1 MDRKIRDEPSR
12 LLPMNRSD
20 LQLKRF
26 GHEVL
31 RVERGPRSD
40 VAIAVAVHSTQAGP
54 AIGGCRIKSYSD
66 WRDGITDA
74 TRLAA
79 AMTEK
84 CSLAG
89 LPHGGGKAVVM
100 DPGTLRDTDV
110 RHLVLEDLADLI
122 TGLGGTYITGP
133 DIGSTPEDMDV
144 LHQMTGGLSFC
155 RPEASGGSGN
165 SSNATAQGVIAA
177 LVAGAEHVFST
188 RSLAGLRAGI
198 IGYGSVGSLIAE
210 SLASRGCMVTVAE
223 ANQQRRRDVE
233 AVGLVWAQ
241 GDLLEEDLDIL
252 VPAAVGGL
260 LSPETARACR
270 ARLIVGPA
278 NNQLTDDGVAS
289 ILHDNG
295 ITWVPDVVASAG
307 GIIHAVC
314 REEMGLGQRETA
326 GRIAAIGATTAEIL
340 AESRDLAITPHTAA
354 RNISARRQKEMA

>member
-1 MDRKIRDEPSR
+1 MS
-12 LLPMNRSD
+12 RSD
-20 LQLKRF
+20 LQSTRF
-26 GHEVL
+26 DHEVL

-54 AIGGCRIKSYSD
+54 AIGGCRIKSYPD

-84 CSLAG
+84 CLLAG

-100 DPGTLRDTDV
+100 DPGNLHDVDV
-110 RHLVLEDLADLI
+110 RHLVLEDLADVI

-133 DIGSTPEDMDV
+133 DIGSTPEDMDAI
-144 LHQMTGGLSFC
+144 HQLTGGLSFC

-177 LVAGAEHVFST
+177 LVAGGEHVFST
-188 RSLAGLRAGI
+188 SSLSGLRVGI

-210 SLASRGCMVTVAE
+210 SLASRGCTVTVAE
-223 ANQQRRRDVE
+223 ANQQRRDDVE
-233 AVGLVWAQ
+233 AAGLEWAR

-260 LSPETARACR
+260 LSPESARACR
-270 ARLIVGPA
+270 ARLVVGPA
-278 NNQLTDDGVAS
+278 NNQLTDEGVAS
-289 ILHDNG
+289 ILHENG
-295 ITWVPDVVASAG
+295 TTWVPDVVASAG

-314 REEMGLGQRETA
+314 REEMGLDEQETA
-326 GRIAAIGATTAEIL
+326 SRVAAIGATTAEIL
-340 AESRDLAITPHTAA
+340 AESRDVAITPQATA
-354 RNISARRQKEMA
+354 RNIAARRLKEMA